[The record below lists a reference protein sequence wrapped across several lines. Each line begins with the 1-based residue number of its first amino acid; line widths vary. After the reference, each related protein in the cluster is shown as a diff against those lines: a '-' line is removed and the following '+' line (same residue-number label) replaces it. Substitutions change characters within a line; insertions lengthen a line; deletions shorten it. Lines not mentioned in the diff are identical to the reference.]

1 MDIKVSIT
9 NEIDSRLERLD
20 EHKNDVKQ
28 ESDNPYS
35 EVTHA
40 LSKVIGYALAG
51 ELRSIKEYVEKLS

>member
-1 MDIKVSIT
+1 MDIKSSIIK
-9 NEIDSRLERLD
+9 EIDSRLERLD
-20 EHKNDVKQ
+20 EHKNDKKE

-40 LSKVIGYALAG
+40 LSKVIGYAVSG